1 MEAWHD
7 HGTESHS
14 GVRYAEWQKPYEEAL
29 IEFDKSKLLQRIAAA
44 ERAILNRREK
54 IFEDPAYATERQAM
68 EDALVFLRVIKSGC
82 TSS

>member
-7 HGTESHS
+7 HGTESQS

-29 IEFDKSKLLQRIAAA
+29 IEFDKSKLPQRIAAA

-54 IFEDPAYATERQAM
+54 IFGDPADATERQAM
-68 EDALVFLRVIKSGC
+68 EDALVFLRVIKSGY
-82 TSS
+82 SSS

>member
-7 HGTESHS
+7 HGTESQP